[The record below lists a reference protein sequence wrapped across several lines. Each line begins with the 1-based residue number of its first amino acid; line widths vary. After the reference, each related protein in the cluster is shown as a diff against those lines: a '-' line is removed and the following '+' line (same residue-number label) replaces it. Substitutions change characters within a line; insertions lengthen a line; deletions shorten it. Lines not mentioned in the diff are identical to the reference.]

1 MSKKTLVI
9 MIVAALVLLGGIA
22 AGISFLYKSDSPGSG
37 TAAGTGQFIENHS
50 LVTAIPSDAALVLC
64 VKDFGKAC
72 EMLSDTAAVFREL
85 TSGKFDKLVSED
97 YPALKRNQAIISV
110 HYTKDMPPLLVIE
123 AAKAIADTLPDCTRL
138 MATADSAGLFCKTSG
153 GLILISPSE
162 TIVNSSLRH
171 ISEGHSVLESSGFSE
186 LSSNISGDNIL
197 FASNAYTDNILDAYF
212 AKRHRKCAPFLK
224 EMSDWVAFS
233 INKYSSEGVAAHG
246 ELLYGSDPAYYMNV
260 LRHAGTGP
268 VTVSEALPSWTDFVI
283 DIPVGNITAYLKAY
297 RSYLDAKTKLD
308 KYEYTLSRQKKEHEI
323 SAEEWAKSLD
333 IKEVALADI
342 HFESKLRHVILIK
355 PGVKHP
361 ENAVKDFG
369 ATAGFLKTLFGGL
382 FTGESET
389 SATFVNGWIVAGE
402 DDVIRKY
409 ADALG
414 ETLADRLAANV
425 SGDRVPQK
433 GCGFWAYH
441 SLSED
446 PSLIDVNFSPSMAKG
461 VRRMAGGVTYVP
473 ATLYATAQGDK
484 MGLEFQVDRML
495 LKKERTPETSR
506 DTTVSV
512 PAGPFKVTNSG
523 TGKVNKFY
531 QNSHLSLCLQDENG
545 KDLWGIPFKY
555 PICGFVQEADYFN
568 NGKIQFLFA
577 ADTKLYLIDRLGR
590 FVSGFPVELGKEVA
604 VGPKL
609 YDFTG
614 AKGYTAMVVFKD
626 NTVGY
631 VDLHGRTVA
640 SWKGIDAPD
649 TIKEVPELLES
660 GGKKYWLVR
669 TASCTLVYP
678 FEGGESLVKGE
689 GDKRIRPDSK
699 ITVNEKGSI
708 SGVCYDGKERTFR
721 LGQ

>member
-1 MSKKTLVI
+1 M
-9 MIVAALVLLGGIA
+9 
-22 AGISFLYKSDSPGSG
+22 
-37 TAAGTGQFIENHS
+37 
-50 LVTAIPSDAALVLC
+50 
-64 VKDFGKAC
+64 
-72 EMLSDTAAVFREL
+72 
-85 TSGKFDKLVSED
+85 
-97 YPALKRNQAIISV
+97 
-110 HYTKDMPPLLVIE
+110 
-123 AAKAIADTLPDCTRL
+123 
-138 MATADSAGLFCKTSG
+138 
-153 GLILISPSE
+153 
-162 TIVNSSLRH
+162 
-171 ISEGHSVLESSGFSE
+171 
-186 LSSNISGDNIL
+186 
-197 FASNAYTDNILDAYF
+197 
-212 AKRHRKCAPFLK
+212 
-224 EMSDWVAFS
+224 
-233 INKYSSEGVAAHG
+233 
-246 ELLYGSDPAYYMNV
+246 
-260 LRHAGTGP
+260 
-268 VTVSEALPSWTDFVI
+268 
-283 DIPVGNITAYLKAY
+283 
-297 RSYLDAKTKLD
+297 
-308 KYEYTLSRQKKEHEI
+308 
-323 SAEEWAKSLD
+323 
-333 IKEVALADI
+333 
-342 HFESKLRHVILIK
+342 
-355 PGVKHP
+355 
-361 ENAVKDFG
+361 
-369 ATAGFLKTLFGGL
+369 
-382 FTGESET
+382 
-389 SATFVNGWIVAGE
+389 
-402 DDVIRKY
+402 IRKY
-409 ADALG
+409 ANTLG
-414 ETLADRLAANV
+414 ETLADRLASNV

-433 GCGFWAYH
+433 GCGFWVYH

-446 PSLIDVNFSPSMAKG
+446 PSLIDVNFSPLMAKG
-461 VRRMAGGVTYVP
+461 VRRVIGGVTYVP

-484 MGLEFQVDRML
+484 MGLEFQIDRML
-495 LKKERTPETSR
+495 LKQERTPETSR

-669 TASCTLVYP
+669 TASRTLVYP